1 MKNQIKVDII
11 TIGDEILIGQIVDT
25 NSSFI
30 AKELNKIGFSIA
42 HMVSVADRKEEIQL
56 ALEESFNKS
65 NLILITGGL
74 GPTKDDI
81 TKNVLSDFF
90 EMHLVFDP
98 SVFTD
103 VENIISHRT
112 NAMNDLN
119 RKQAYVPDGCTVI
132 HNKVGTAPAMWFE
145 KHNHIVVSMPG
156 VPQEMK
162 WLMEN
167 EILERLKNYYKT
179 PAIIH
184 ENIIVCGY
192 PESVLAEK
200 IEDWE
205 DKLPDFISLAYL
217 PNLSF
222 VKLRLSGILAH
233 KQELKEVMSQQI
245 EKLTALLGDA
255 IFAYEDTPMEV
266 LIGRWLKE
274 KNKTLSVAESCTGGN
289 MAHLITS
296 VSGSS
301 DYFCGG
307 VVAYSNQIKQS
318 VLGVPVNLLEK
329 YGAVSQQ
336 VVESMAQNV
345 MNLMHTDFG
354 VATSGIAGP
363 FGGTEEKPVG
373 TVWICVCSKDEIK
386 SKCFRFGNIRER
398 NIERATYAAF
408 TMLKEII

>member
-25 NSSFI
+25 NSSFM
-30 AKELNKIGFSIA
+30 AKELSKMGFSIA
-42 HMVSVADRKEEIQL
+42 HMVAVADRKEEIQL

-103 VENIISHRT
+103 VENIISHRA
-112 NAMNDLN
+112 NAINDLN
-119 RKQAYVPDGCTVI
+119 RQQAYVPDGCTVI

-167 EILERLKNYYKT
+167 EILERLKNYYQT

-184 ENIIVCGY
+184 ENVIVCGY

-222 VKLRLSGILAH
+222 VKLRLSGILTD
-233 KQELKEVMSQQI
+233 KQELKGIMSQQI
-245 EKLTALLGDA
+245 EKLTVLLGDA

-363 FGGTEEKPVG
+363 LGGTEEKPVG
-373 TVWICVCSKDEIK
+373 TVWICVCSKGEIK